1 MYLFKKQGIIF
12 FQFLLILS
20 CFISYAS
27 KTVAQSQVHDIS
39 ALPGL
44 YAGARF
50 GDELLPGLKHQQNDA
65 LPDTKATEGEYTSE
79 RLPESRSQPGFLRLS
94 SPYTL
99 NVDADSLQPAKGT
112 ACVTEALDSGQR
124 KKWQCYS
131 KQGGHHSVT
140 VDIAVSHVDKSVILL
155 PANQDMTVQY
165 LSLSEGEITASPQF
179 EFHQSDIAKAA
190 LKQSLQNK
198 KKIDEAVQKASA
210 MIKISTRSKDDDPSI
225 KAIRFKLLNDI
236 SREDGQMLQETIKNI
251 RLGDRPE
258 ILKNTDDMFLLPDTT
273 LQLSSHG
280 LQFAGKISNL
290 AGGKD
295 GGAKSNNKN
304 TKPNEKSSGKQPSA
318 SSGAGSSGA
327 SSYTSAEYKF
337 KFSERCPYCQNQR
350 SEKNLGTDKHFE
362 LIESN
367 FKQVA
372 LSDDEIIESDPIKLI
387 KSIEEDDRSYVESY
401 LHKFPDRIVVP
412 VEGEFFREDTLLN
425 IAIYK
430 KRPEMV
436 KLLLEAEALY
446 NKISEPDSIKL
457 IKAIENDA
465 RLYVESY
472 LNKFPD
478 HIKVPVKCGF
488 FEVDA
493 SLLEL
498 AILKKKP
505 AIVEL
510 LLKKGADLN
519 QTENLML
526 VACKWTDRG
535 DKKDNLEIIHHLLR
549 FGADPDAYQEGSWL
563 ETTLSLC
570 IENNS
575 EEAFN
580 LLLTH
585 GANPNPSES
594 LTDDSQTNICKFYLS
609 NKNLTFLEIL
619 LEHGFNLNRC
629 YQGLYPIHI
638 ALIEPDFWTLERV
651 KKLAGSA
658 DVNIKTEDGGATPLH
673 LAVSSLSHTLD
684 IKEIVICLMS
694 HGADPEITGRL
705 PKSCNIDRMHI
716 KACKAFKEEKSITA
730 LELAE
735 PHVREIIISQQ
746 GAQRRL
752 QAMRLNA
759 ARGTATGSFAS
770 GAGDSSGADS
780 KPGDIPTKASR
791 LPSLLKVLAQKFRFT
806 SLAVPELSPEPSAPP
821 PEDYLPSEEN
831 RSASVTES
839 YGVAPPP
846 YSEEDPNPSP
856 YPEK

>member
-44 YAGARF
+44 YIGARF

-140 VDIAVSHVDKSVILL
+140 VDIAVSHIDESVILL

-236 SREDGQMLQETIKNI
+236 SREDEQMLQETIKNI

-295 GGAKSNNKN
+295 GGTKSNSKN
-304 TKPNEKSSGKQPSA
+304 TKPNKKSSGKQPST
-318 SSGAGSSGA
+318 SSGA
-327 SSYTSAEYKF
+327 SSPGASSSTSAEYKF
-337 KFSERCPYCQNQR
+337 KFSENCPYCQNQR
-350 SEKNLGTDKHFE
+350 SEKNQGTDKHHE
-362 LIESN
+362 TKSLMKEK
-367 FKQVA
+367 FKQEA
-372 LSDDEIIESDPIKLI
+372 SSDNTIDEFDYNKLDKAIQTNNSQYIIQYLDKYPHRIDGLIPRQYDNACSLLSIAIKL
-387 KSIEEDDRSYVESY
+387 
-401 LHKFPDRIVVP
+401 
-412 VEGEFFREDTLLN
+412 N
-425 IAIYK
+425 Q
-430 KRPEMV
+430 PE
-436 KLLLEAEALY
+436 
-446 NKISEPDSIKL
+446 
-457 IKAIENDA
+457 
-465 RLYVESY
+465 
-472 LNKFPD
+472 
-478 HIKVPVKCGF
+478 
-488 FEVDA
+488 
-493 SLLEL
+493 
-498 AILKKKP
+498 
-505 AIVEL
+505 IVEL
-510 LLKKGADLN
+510 LLKMQADVN
-519 QTENLML
+519 QKQDPILL
-526 VACKWTDRG
+526 ACRTIPDCSYRAN
-535 DKKDNLEIIHHLLR
+535 KKLEII
-549 FGADPDAYQEGSWL
+549 
-563 ETTLSLC
+563 
-570 IENNS
+570 
-575 EEAFN
+575 N
-580 LLLTH
+580 LLLHSGASPNGYEENPFYYYSLDTPLTFCIKKKSLKGLKNLLSH
-585 GANPNPSES
+585 GVNPNPQES
-594 LTDDSQTNICKFYLS
+594 LTNKGKMKICEFYLS
-609 NKNLTFLEIL
+609 HWCSSEFLEQL
-619 LEHGFNLNRC
+619 LDCGFNPNKP

-638 ALIEPDFWTLERV
+638 ALMEPHNWTFEQV
-651 KKLAGSA
+651 KQLVKHGA
-658 DVNIKTEDGGATPLH
+658 DVNMGAKDSGATPLH
-673 LAVSSLSHTLD
+673 IILSTKVGHSRNLKRSD
-684 IKEIVICLMS
+684 IIDIVIYLIS
-694 HGADPEITGRL
+694 NGADPEIKGCL
-705 PKSCNIDRMHI
+705 PKESSDIRFPKNRNGM
-716 KACKAFKEEKSITA
+716 AALEMRSPFAA
-730 LELAE
+730 LELADDE
-735 PHVREIIISQQ
+735 MRKLMESEIEVY
-746 GAQRRL
+746 RKKLRL
-752 QAMRLNA
+752 TQLDVAGVTGG
-759 ARGTATGSFAS
+759 RGSAPDV
-770 GAGDSSGADS
+770 GDSSDSDSEAD
-780 KPGDIPTKASR
+780 DIPTNTDR
-791 LPSLLKVLAQKFRFT
+791 PSLLKRLARMFGCIK
-806 SLAVPELSPEPSAPP
+806 PETIPEPSAPP
-821 PEDYLPSEEN
+821 REDNGFPEPSAPPREDN
-831 RSASVTES
+831 DSPGHSARYMPVFDTEFDN
-839 YGVAPPP
+839 VAPPP

-856 YPEK
+856 YSEK